1 MVSTY
6 QVTVIGVAVN
16 DWMSLRGLIF
26 SGAQPVEETYGGQI
40 GTFTFA
46 EPADP
51 RRPRPSRPRRTH
63 FRITMITLLLIA
75 ASLLVG
81 LVAGA
86 LVFRK
91 HASKASELEE
101 KGKAALDALKG
112 R

>member
-46 EPADP
+46 TPQTPAD
-51 RRPRPSRPRRTH
+51 
-63 FRITMITLLLIA
+63 LG
-75 ASLLVG
+75 LLVR
-81 LVAGA
+81 V
-86 LVFRK
+86 
-91 HASKASELEE
+91 
-101 KGKAALDALKG
+101 
-112 R
+112 

>member
-46 EPADP
+46 TPQTPTDLGPLVRAE
-51 RRPRPSRPRRTH
+51 
-63 FRITMITLLLIA
+63 LI
-75 ASLLVG
+75 
-81 LVAGA
+81 
-86 LVFRK
+86 
-91 HASKASELEE
+91 SE
-101 KGKAALDALKG
+101 
-112 R
+112 

>member
-46 EPADP
+46 TPQTPADLGP
-51 RRPRPSRPRRTH
+51 LVRVE
-63 FRITMITLLLIA
+63 LI
-75 ASLLVG
+75 
-81 LVAGA
+81 
-86 LVFRK
+86 
-91 HASKASELEE
+91 SE
-101 KGKAALDALKG
+101 
-112 R
+112 